1 MECPKHFILVSPGA
15 VDGYPP
21 VQYQARLLAAAGYTV
36 ALVTTSLL
44 LDNTPPNFTYPGV
57 TVHCAPAQGRRA
69 VRMLSFAQT
78 LWAARRAA
86 PRNAVEIA
94 YDPIGLF
101 YSDLVPRRPQR
112 RVAHLHELLQYMD
125 TFLESRLKRAIHRY
139 DAVVV
144 ADPERAKITQHQL
157 GLSEL
162 PLVLENYP
170 LCAGNQLAETRV
182 PGARFQVVYC
192 GSLGLNQ
199 KLDQVIRSI
208 PEWPDY
214 ADLVLI
220 GNDTK
225 ATALQLRNLTKELGL
240 DDRVHFLG
248 WMDTAEA
255 ECRMAEADLGMA
267 LLDYGSEQL
276 RSALGASNKRYQYMK
291 AGLPQIGDLNPG
303 VPELLEGIGA
313 CVENHEPNEIAALVT
328 TYATNTARCIEEGS
342 RAFDRHQ
349 VEFNYPRVFQRLLD
363 RIEAW

>member
-1 MECPKHFILVSPGA
+1 MAIHKHFILVSPSP

-21 VQYQARLLAAAGYTV
+21 VQYQAQLLAALGHTV
-36 ALVTTSLL
+36 TLVTTSLL

-57 TVHCAPAQGRRA
+57 TVRCAPAQGRRA
-69 VRMLSFAQT
+69 MRMLSFAQT

-101 YSDLVPRRPQR
+101 YSDLVPWRPQR

-144 ADPERAKITQHQL
+144 ADTERAKITQRKL
-157 GLSEL
+157 GMAVL
-162 PLVLENYP
+162 PLVIENYP
-170 LCAGNQLAETRV
+170 LCVDDQLAE
-182 PGARFQVVYC
+182 PKASGARFEVVYC
-192 GSLGLNQ
+192 GSLGLDQ

-220 GNDTK
+220 GNDKTPI
-225 ATALQLRNLTKELGL
+225 ARLLHNLAKELEL
-240 DDRVHFLG
+240 VDRVRFLG
-248 WMDTAEA
+248 WLDTREA
-255 ECRMAEADLGMA
+255 ERRMAEADLGIA
-267 LLDYGSEQL
+267 LLDSGSEQW

-303 VPELLEGIGA
+303 VPDLLEGIGA
-313 CVENHEPNEIAALVT
+313 CVANHEPNEIAALIT
-328 TYATNTARCIEEGS
+328 AYATDTARCVEEGS

-349 VEFNYPRVFQRLLD
+349 VEFNYQRVFQRLLD